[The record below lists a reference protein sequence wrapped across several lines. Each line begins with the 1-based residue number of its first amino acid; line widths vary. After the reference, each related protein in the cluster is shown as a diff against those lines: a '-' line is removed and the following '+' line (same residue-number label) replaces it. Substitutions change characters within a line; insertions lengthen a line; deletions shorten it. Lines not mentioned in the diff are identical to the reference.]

1 MIKSDQLLPG
11 VQQQTMFE
19 LRALFDATNQRPTA
33 QDRTVLELPRIE
45 RNELP
50 LADTREGN

>member
-1 MIKSDQLLPG
+1 
-11 VQQQTMFE
+11 MFE
-19 LRALFDATNQRPTA
+19 LRALFDATNQRPTT